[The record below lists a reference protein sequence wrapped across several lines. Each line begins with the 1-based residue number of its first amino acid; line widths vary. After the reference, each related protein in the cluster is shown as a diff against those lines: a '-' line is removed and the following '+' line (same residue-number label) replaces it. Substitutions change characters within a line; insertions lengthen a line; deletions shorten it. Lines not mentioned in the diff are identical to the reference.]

1 MIAIKP
7 EYIPIKSVLFD
18 DPLVTLNFN
27 GEVCSRFS
35 DALWNFRHYIHNK
48 NVANSRA
55 LINFDVKLS
64 DGSNLL
70 DKKNSS
76 LLLSAKQY
84 LYTRFNILNP
94 RSGKVLGPQS
104 LIGHFYCIITFIN
117 YLISQKKY
125 KFSLFKQDDTSRF
138 QGYIFE
144 RNPKL
149 ATNTH
154 AKYLCTILDLYHFR
168 DVLPDGLAEH
178 PWPDSSVV
186 HLSNDRKNN
195 GRKNLRQTPCIPDYL
210 CSQLFSKS
218 VKFLEDNSHRII
230 KSFSLLQKSA
240 LKIARKELKN
250 EKQTNDIKTTRPDK
264 LALYHAKR
272 SREYIKYKNRVLK
285 RYKFS
290 SKIELTKFM
299 HKARACCYVIISLT
313 TGMRNSEIASL
324 DFSSFIKSEGW
335 DGEEYFWLEGL
346 TYKLVEEPT
355 EAKWMVPEI
364 VRIAIDHLASVN
376 FPLIDVIRFSL
387 PYLNDID
394 KENQNNLIP
403 FLFKGNDFKTN
414 LLNGVSNDHWNKT
427 LKLLSKEFDLCITDH
442 NNDLKLPPGSIW
454 PLATHHFRRTFACL
468 AARSSLGDL
477 RYLREHYKHW
487 SLDMTLYYANTD
499 VFDDSLFDEVLTE
512 RNDLQSALVS
522 DWIVKDAPLAGGR
535 GEAIATFRQRGMLK
549 KSKDIP
555 NLVKQIS
562 DSVFVRGTGHSW
574 CLASGDGC
582 GGEGLYDELLCP
594 DCDSSVIDKSHLPV
608 WKGLKEQHEFLLNMP
623 DSGVGTK
630 ERAREYIKK
639 SDELI
644 DKLSN

>member
-7 EYIPIKSVLFD
+7 EYIPIKSIMFD
-18 DPLVTLNFN
+18 DPVVTLNFN
-27 GEVCSRFS
+27 GKVCSRFS

-55 LINFDVKLS
+55 IINFDVKLS

-70 DKKNSS
+70 DNKNST

-84 LYTRFNILNP
+84 LYARFNILNP
-94 RSGKVLGPQS
+94 KSGKVLGPQS

-117 YLISQKKY
+117 YLISKKKY

-149 ATNTH
+149 GTNTH

-186 HLSNDRKNN
+186 HLSNDRKNKG
-195 GRKNLRQTPCIPDYL
+195 GRNLRQTPCIPDYL
-210 CSQLFSKS
+210 CSKLFSKS
-218 VKFLEDNSHRII
+218 VDFLEDNSNRII
-230 KSFSLLQKSA
+230 KAFSLLEKLA
-240 LKIARKELKN
+240 LKDAYKEIKKERK
-250 EKQTNDIKTTRPDK
+250 TNDIKTTRPDK
-264 LALYHAKR
+264 IALNHSRR
-272 SREYIKYKNRVLK
+272 SRGYIKYKNKILK

-290 SKIELTKFM
+290 SKLELTKYI
-299 HKARACCYVIISLT
+299 HKARSCCYVIIALT

-324 DFSSFIKSEGW
+324 MNSSFIKSEGW
-335 DGEEYFWLEGL
+335 DDEEYYWLEGY
-346 TYKLVEEPT
+346 TYKLEEEPK

-364 VRIAIDHLASVN
+364 VKIAMHHLTSVN
-376 FPLIDVIRFSL
+376 SPINNVIRFSL
-387 PYLNDID
+387 PYLSDID
-394 KENQNNLIP
+394 QEKQSDLMMHI
-403 FLFKGNDFKTN
+403 FIGNDNKTN
-414 LLNGVSNDHWNKT
+414 LFNGISNDHWNKS
-427 LKLLSKEFDLCITDH
+427 LKSLSIDFDLRITDN
-442 NNDLKLPPGSIW
+442 NNDLKLHAGSIW
-454 PLATHHFRRTFACL
+454 PLTTHHFRRTFACL

-549 KSKDIP
+549 KSKNMP
-555 NLVKQIS
+555 GLVKQIS

-594 DCDSSVIDKSHLPV
+594 DCDSSVIDKTHLPV
-608 WKGLKEQHEFLLNMP
+608 WKGLKEQHEILLNMP

-630 ERAREYIKK
+630 ERSREYIKK

-644 DKLSN
+644 DRLTV

>member
-7 EYIPIKSVLFD
+7 EYLPIKSTMFD
-18 DPLVTLNFN
+18 DPIVTLNVN
-27 GEVCSRFS
+27 GGVCSKFS
-35 DALWNFRHYIHNK
+35 DVIWNFRYYIHNK
-48 NVANSRA
+48 NVSNSRA
-55 LINFDVKLS
+55 LINFNVKLS

-70 DKKNSS
+70 DEKNSS

-84 LYTRFNILNP
+84 LYTRLNILNP

-104 LIGHFYCIITFIN
+104 LIGHFYSITTFIN
-117 YLISQKKY
+117 YLISQNKY
-125 KFSLFKQDDTSRF
+125 SFSSFNQDDSDKF
-138 QGYIFE
+138 QAYIFE

-149 ATNTH
+149 GTNTN
-154 AKYLCTILDLYHFR
+154 AKYLGVILDLYHFR
-168 DVLPDGLAEH
+168 DALIDGLEKH

-195 GRKNLRQTPCIPDYL
+195 GRRNLRQTPCIPDVL

-218 VKFLEDNSHRII
+218 IQFLEDNSNRII
-230 KSFSLLQKSA
+230 KAFTLLEKLA
-240 LKIARKELKN
+240 IKNAYKELTK
-250 EKQTNDIKTTRPDK
+250 ERKSNDIKTVRPDK
-264 LALYHAKR
+264 LALHHARK
-272 SREYIKYKNRVLK
+272 SYEYKKYNKEILT
-285 RYKFS
+285 RYGFS
-290 SKIELTKFM
+290 TKSELTKFII
-299 HKARACCYVIISLT
+299 KARTCCYVIISLT

-324 DFSSFIKSEGW
+324 TNSSFIKSEGW
-335 DGEEYFWLEGL
+335 DGEEYFWLEGF
-346 TYKLVEEPT
+346 TYKLEDEPK

-364 VRIAIDHLASVN
+364 VRIAINHLISVN
-376 FPLIDVIRFSL
+376 SPLNNQINFSL
-387 PYLNDID
+387 PYLDDIEKQTQNDLMLHIFMSND
-394 KENQNNLIP
+394 YKTNSFNGISNSHWNSSLKV
-403 FLFKGNDFKTN
+403 LSNDF
-414 LLNGVSNDHWNKT
+414 
-427 LKLLSKEFDLCITDH
+427 DLRVTDN
-442 NNDLKLPPGSIW
+442 NNDLKLPSGSIW

-549 KSKDIP
+549 KSKDMP
-555 NLVKQIS
+555 ALVKQIS

-582 GGEGLYDELLCP
+582 GGEGLYDALLCP
-594 DCDSSVIDKSHLPV
+594 DCDNSVIDKSHLPV
-608 WKGLKEQHEFLLNMP
+608 WKGLKEQHEILLNMP

-639 SDELI
+639 SEELI
-644 DKLSN
+644 DKLSI